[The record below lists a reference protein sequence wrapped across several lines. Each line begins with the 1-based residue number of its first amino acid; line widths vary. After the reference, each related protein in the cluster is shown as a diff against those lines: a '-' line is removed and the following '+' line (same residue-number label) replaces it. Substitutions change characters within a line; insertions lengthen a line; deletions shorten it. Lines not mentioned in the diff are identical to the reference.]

1 MSSNFTC
8 PSVYDL
14 AACVITESYL
24 RPGSGN
30 TFMPWL
36 FTLMFMLLHVALL
49 WGRVTR
55 WEKSQYISQA
65 MAAFSIFLTSLTYA
79 SSKLTADTVYV
90 WLPWTL
96 SSEVGAILQAHALIY
111 QRHGERIKDW
121 KFVSKSLGAFNAM
134 IKAFNA
140 IIKVGSCLMP
150 FGPRLQRQGD
160 LETQQPSGEVGG
172 DNNHDIKMPGTI

>member
-1 MSSNFTC
+1 MSSNFSC

-24 RPGSGN
+24 RPGPGN

-36 FTLMFMLLHVALL
+36 FALMFLLLHVALL

-55 WEKSQYISQA
+55 WEKSQYISLA
-65 MAAFSIFLTSLTYA
+65 MAAFTIFLTSLAFA

-96 SSEVGAILQAHALIY
+96 SSEVGAILQAHGLIY
-111 QRHGERIKDW
+111 QRHGERIKEW

-134 IKAFNA
+134 IK
-140 IIKVGSCLMP
+140 VCSCLMP

-160 LETQQPSGEVGG
+160 LETQEHSSEVGG
-172 DNNHDIKMPGTI
+172 DNNHDVKMPGTI